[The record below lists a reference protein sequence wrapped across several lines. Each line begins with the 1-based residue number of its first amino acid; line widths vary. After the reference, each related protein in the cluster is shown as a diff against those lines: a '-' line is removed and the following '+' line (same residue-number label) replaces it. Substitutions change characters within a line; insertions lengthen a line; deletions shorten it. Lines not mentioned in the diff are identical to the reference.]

1 MDDQVDMRLLKIEQ
15 YALANR
21 AEIQAIQEEIKEVKN
36 KLKELIKVTL
46 PELLKLK
53 SDVKSE
59 TDHTKIHYSFERR
72 IKLLEEYKKR
82 TSIKLERIEDILVVH
97 RDQNDTQRKNYAS
110 LVKVWDEKVMPLIE
124 GKHGKE

>member
-1 MDDQVDMRLLKIEQ
+1 MDDQVDMRLLKIEK
-15 YALANR
+15 YELANR
-21 AEIQAIQEEIKEVKN
+21 AEIQSLQEEIKEVKN
-36 KLKELIKVTL
+36 KLKELIKITL

-59 TDHTKIHYSFERR
+59 TNHTKIHYSFERR

-110 LVKVWDEKVMPLIE
+110 LVKVWDETVMPLIE

>member
-21 AEIQAIQEEIKEVKN
+21 AEIQALQEEIKEVKN
-36 KLKELIKVTL
+36 KLKELIKITL

-59 TDHTKIHYSFERR
+59 TNHTKIHYSFESR

-110 LVKVWDEKVMPLIE
+110 LIKVWDEKVLPLIE
-124 GKHGKE
+124 GTHGK

>member
-15 YALANR
+15 YALENR
-21 AEIQAIQEEIKEVKN
+21 AEIQALQEEVKELKN
-36 KLKELIKVTL
+36 KLKELIKITL

-59 TDHTKIHYSFERR
+59 TDHTNIHYSFERR

-110 LVKVWDEKVMPLIE
+110 LVKVWDEKVLPLIE
-124 GKHGKE
+124 GTHEKE

>member
-21 AEIQAIQEEIKEVKN
+21 AEIQALQEEIKEVKN

>member
-21 AEIQAIQEEIKEVKN
+21 AEIQALQEEIKEVKN
-36 KLKELIKVTL
+36 KLKELIKITL

-53 SDVKSE
+53 SDVKSG
-59 TDHTKIHYSFERR
+59 TNHTKIHYSFERR

>member
-1 MDDQVDMRLLKIEQ
+1 MDKKIYLQVILKMKTIPGT
-15 YALANR
+15 
-21 AEIQAIQEEIKEVKN
+21 
-36 KLKELIKVTL
+36 LIPL
-46 PELLKLK
+46 R
-53 SDVKSE
+53 SE
-59 TDHTKIHYSFERR
+59 RVPPTITVVSTIS
-72 IKLLEEYKKR
+72 LS

>member
-21 AEIQAIQEEIKEVKN
+21 AEIQALQEENKEVKN
-36 KLKELIKVTL
+36 KLKKLIKVTL

-53 SDVKSE
+53 SDVKNE
-59 TDHTKIHYSFERR
+59 TNHTKIHYSYERR
-72 IKLLEEYKKR
+72 IKILEEYKNR
-82 TSIKLERIEDILVVH
+82 TAIKLEIIEDILVEH
-97 RDQNDTQRKNYAS
+97 RNQNDTQRKNYAS

>member
-1 MDDQVDMRLLKIEQ
+1 MDDQVDMRLLKIAQ

-21 AEIQAIQEEIKEVKN
+21 AEIQSLQEEIKEVKN
-36 KLKELIKVTL
+36 KLKELIKITL

-59 TDHTKIHYSFERR
+59 TNHTKIHYSFERR

>member
-21 AEIQAIQEEIKEVKN
+21 AEIQALQEEIKEVKN
-36 KLKELIKVTL
+36 KLKELIKITL

>member
-15 YALANR
+15 YALANW
-21 AEIQAIQEEIKEVKN
+21 AEIQALQEEIKEVKN
-36 KLKELIKVTL
+36 KLKELIKITL

-59 TDHTKIHYSFERR
+59 TNHTKIHYSFERR

>member
-21 AEIQAIQEEIKEVKN
+21 AEIQALQEEIKEVKN
-36 KLKELIKVTL
+36 KVKELIKITL

-59 TDHTKIHYSFERR
+59 TNHTKIHYSFERR
-72 IKLLEEYKKR
+72 IKLLEKYKKR

>member
-21 AEIQAIQEEIKEVKN
+21 AEIQALQEEIKEVKN
-36 KLKELIKVTL
+36 KLKELIKITL

-59 TDHTKIHYSFERR
+59 TNHTKIHYSFERR
-72 IKLLEEYKKR
+72 IKLLE
-82 TSIKLERIEDILVVH
+82 
-97 RDQNDTQRKNYAS
+97 
-110 LVKVWDEKVMPLIE
+110 
-124 GKHGKE
+124 

>member
-21 AEIQAIQEEIKEVKN
+21 AEIQALQEEIKEVKN
-36 KLKELIKVTL
+36 KLKELIKITL

-59 TDHTKIHYSFERR
+59 TNHTKIHYSFERR

>member
-21 AEIQAIQEEIKEVKN
+21 AEIQALQEENKEVKN
-36 KLKELIKVTL
+36 KLKKLIKVTL

-53 SDVKSE
+53 SDVKNE
-59 TDHTKIHYSFERR
+59 TNHTKIHYSFERR

>member
-21 AEIQAIQEEIKEVKN
+21 AEIQALQEENKEVKN
-36 KLKELIKVTL
+36 KLKKLIKVTL

-59 TDHTKIHYSFERR
+59 TNHTKIHYSFERR

>member
-21 AEIQAIQEEIKEVKN
+21 AEIQALQEENKEVKN
-36 KLKELIKVTL
+36 KLKKLIKVTL

-59 TDHTKIHYSFERR
+59 TNHTKIHYSFERR

-82 TSIKLERIEDILVVH
+82 TSIKLERIEDILEVH

>member
-1 MDDQVDMRLLKIEQ
+1 MDDQVDMRLVKIQQ

-21 AEIQAIQEEIKEVKN
+21 AEIQALQEEIKEVKN
-36 KLKELIKVTL
+36 KLKELIKITL

-59 TDHTKIHYSFERR
+59 TNHTKIHYSFERR

>member
-21 AEIQAIQEEIKEVKN
+21 AEIQALQEENKAVKN
-36 KLKELIKVTL
+36 KLKKLIKVTL
-46 PELLKLK
+46 TELLKLK
-53 SDVKSE
+53 SDVKNE
-59 TDHTKIHYSFERR
+59 TNHTKIHYSYERR
-72 IKLLEEYKKR
+72 IKILEEYKNR
-82 TSIKLERIEDILVVH
+82 TAIKLERIEDILVVH
-97 RDQNDTQRKNYAS
+97 RNQNDTQRKNYAS

>member
-15 YALANR
+15 YALANS
-21 AEIQAIQEEIKEVKN
+21 AEIQALQEEIKEVKN
-36 KLKELIKVTL
+36 TLKELIKITL

-59 TDHTKIHYSFERR
+59 TNHTKIHYSFERR

>member
-21 AEIQAIQEEIKEVKN
+21 AEIQALQEEIKEVKN

-59 TDHTKIHYSFERR
+59 TNHTKIHYSFERR

>member
-21 AEIQAIQEEIKEVKN
+21 AEIQALQEENKEVKN

-97 RDQNDTQRKNYAS
+97 RNQNDTQRKNYAS

>member
-21 AEIQAIQEEIKEVKN
+21 AEIQALQEEIKEVKN
-36 KLKELIKVTL
+36 KLKELIKITL

-59 TDHTKIHYSFERR
+59 TNHTKIHYSFERR

-110 LVKVWDEKVMPLIE
+110 LIKVWDEKVLPLIE
-124 GKHGKE
+124 GTHGK

>member
-21 AEIQAIQEEIKEVKN
+21 AEIQALQEEIKEVKN
-36 KLKELIKVTL
+36 KVKELIKITL

-59 TDHTKIHYSFERR
+59 TNHTKIHYSFERR